1 MLEVQSG
8 LDADTLLMA
17 EIKAASKE
25 ESLNLLAL
33 NLMVRFYVYRV
44 KGTCCLPMFMG

>member
-1 MLEVQSG
+1 MLEVRSG

-25 ESLNLLAL
+25 ESLDLLATEFNGPL
-33 NLMVRFYVYRV
+33 LRV
-44 KGTCCLPMFMG
+44 SR